1 MVFWIGAVLIALAV
15 AAFTGIRLVKRTANP
30 AWPSAIGFVVAIIAA
45 FGAAAQATVASLE
58 APNQVAG
65 AAVAGA
71 ARTPAPAGADDAE
84 SFDALVARLESG
96 LAENPN
102 DPARWALLGRS
113 YVALGK
119 LDDAVKAFKSAVDQT
134 DPPEVDLLGEYAE
147 TLVAA
152 AKGRVAGLPEAQFA
166 KILALNPGD
175 PRALYYLAL
184 ARSDKGDLDGA
195 RAELAAL
202 LANAPPDAP
211 WRATVF
217 ERLQELSPKD
227 KPMAPATTSSTGDA
241 AAPAPGPTAEQ
252 VKAAQD
258 MSPEDRQVM
267 IRGMVD
273 GLAAKM
279 AENPNDFPGWLRLAN
294 AQMVLREPSNAA
306 DSLAQAL
313 KLQPANVGL
322 LIQFAEVRIAADRGK
337 VGPEAE
343 QALNRAIQRQPGNP
357 QALWRLGQAAAVRG
371 ETEKARAMWTE
382 ILPKLL
388 EEDPLKAD
396 VRAALVSVRKG
407 VESSE

>member
-1 MVFWIGAVLIALAV
+1 
-15 AAFTGIRLVKRTANP
+15 
-30 AWPSAIGFVVAIIAA
+30 
-45 FGAAAQATVASLE
+45 
-58 APNQVAG
+58 
-65 AAVAGA
+65 
-71 ARTPAPAGADDAE
+71 
-84 SFDALVARLESG
+84 
-96 LAENPN
+96 
-102 DPARWALLGRS
+102 
-113 YVALGK
+113 
-119 LDDAVKAFKSAVDQT
+119 
-134 DPPEVDLLGEYAE
+134 
-147 TLVAA
+147 
-152 AKGRVAGLPEAQFA
+152 
-166 KILALNPGD
+166 
-175 PRALYYLAL
+175 
-184 ARSDKGDLDGA
+184 
-195 RAELAAL
+195 
-202 LANAPPDAP
+202 
-211 WRATVF
+211 
-217 ERLQELSPKD
+217 
-227 KPMAPATTSSTGDA
+227 
-241 AAPAPGPTAEQ
+241 
-252 VKAAQD
+252 

-388 EEDPLKAD
+388 EADPLKAD
-396 VRAALVSVRKG
+396 VRAAL
-407 VESSE
+407 EAL